1 LATFRRSILLLI
13 NFNFRFR
20 QSSALLFFFSS
31 SFVFEFFVAAVQVE
45 DFGVADSL
53 ESFFATSL
61 VVET

>member
-1 LATFRRSILLLI
+1 LI

-45 DFGVADSL
+45 DFGIADSL